1 MFWVFTKFSD
11 DSEKICR
18 CHHVK
23 VPWSPI
29 VQSRSRSGPSGHFP
43 QQPALLASSRSG
55 RAGRGA
61 RGALGEP
68 GGEMV
73 GSARD
78 ADPPPTC
85 QASPAS
91 RAPEPPP
98 RGMCGMPAAWSGHL
112 SARLPKKIKTFSG
125 STSAVGFWL
134 SPSGPVTVSKA
145 WSACF
150 VPSMILSNGL
160 STINWKLKQNVTD
173 SGVKVCVGQVFLFW
187 TEFLRII
194 QLTNDKII
202 CDHLFFSWTKTL
214 WLSMLL
220 SKEVVVKIIAIVIHL
235 RLLLYYPQC

>member
-98 RGMCGMPAAWSGHL
+98 RGMCGMPAACCQCSYGRGRSSSALGGCGPRTYTLTQTTGGTLLIFLIGKKL
-112 SARLPKKIKTFSG
+112 SSRFARQCVKL
-125 STSAVGFWL
+125 
-134 SPSGPVTVSKA
+134 VT
-145 WSACF
+145 
-150 VPSMILSNGL
+150 
-160 STINWKLKQNVTD
+160 
-173 SGVKVCVGQVFLFW
+173 
-187 TEFLRII
+187 
-194 QLTNDKII
+194 
-202 CDHLFFSWTKTL
+202 H
-214 WLSMLL
+214 
-220 SKEVVVKIIAIVIHL
+220 
-235 RLLLYYPQC
+235 